1 MGIDLKERITAYARA
16 NASIGI
22 NGCVLNGAEV
32 ATDVLNSRYINK
44 VRAVAGSLRPYGIRA
59 YLSVCLD
66 SPVGGLAAANP
77 LDASVKDWW
86 KKKIKEIYAKIPDF
100 GGFIINADY
109 AGLLGPDDYG
119 HSCVDGVNLLANLLA
134 QYGGIVV
141 WRGSCCN
148 GNGGSVMPAVTDI
161 TSIDG
166 LLASNVIM
174 QLNPFSRAFQPIDTC
189 IRMLD
194 GMEKTPAMIE
204 CRLTDGFSASCDV
217 PVSFAQKWK
226 EFFYIIYI
234 VRYVSQA
241 YLSSVSPDV
250 PAGAPDISG
259 LAGTFSMDNPAAS
272 MDVSHVLANWY
283 AFGRLAW
290 NPTLRT
296 DSIARELLRQTS
308 EAILWE

>member
-1 MGIDLKERITAYARA
+1 M
-16 NASIGI
+16 
-22 NGCVLNGAEV
+22 LNGAEV
-32 ATDVLNSRYINK
+32 ATDVLNSRYLNK
-44 VRAVAGSLRPYGIRA
+44 ARAVAGLLRPYGIRA
-59 YLSVCLD
+59 YLSVSLD
-66 SPVGGLAAANP
+66 SPVAVGGLATANP

-119 HSCVDGVNLLANLLA
+119 HSCADGVNLLANLLA

-204 CRLTDGFSASCDV
+204 CRLTDGFSAGSDA

-241 YLSSVSPDV
+241 YLSSGSPDV
-250 PAGAPDISG
+250 LVGAPDISG

-308 EAILWE
+308 VSDTMEINRTAFGGAN